1 MSVWLYVGI
10 GIGGG
15 LVLLALIIFFVL
27 KSKKKEEH
35 PLVLRAK
42 ELIIMLKQRIHT
54 LNKRI
59 QQLDAEVTELLIVN
73 EKEDLSLARVEITL
87 EEVPDKIE
95 SNKEEIRVSIADIED
110 LREYEKEIKQII
122 NQKEE
127 IKWDELEKLLDLVK
141 DKMKYRFT

>member
-1 MSVWLYVGI
+1 MSVWLYVGL

-15 LVLLALIIFFVL
+15 FILLTLIYFFIL
-27 KSKKKEEH
+27 KRKKKEEH
-35 PLVLRAK
+35 PVLLRAK
-42 ELIIMLKQRIHT
+42 ELIVMLTQRTHT
-54 LNKRI
+54 LNRRI
-59 QQLDAEVTELLIVN
+59 QQLDTEVTELLIVKD
-73 EKEDLSLARVEITL
+73 KEDLSLTRLEIVL
-87 EEVPDKIE
+87 EDVPNKIE

-110 LREYEKEIKQII
+110 LKEYEKEIKQII

>member
-1 MSVWLYVGI
+1 MSVWLYVGL

-15 LVLLALIIFFVL
+15 FILLALIYFFIL
-27 KSKKKEEH
+27 KGKKKEEH
-35 PLVLRAK
+35 PVLLRAK
-42 ELIIMLKQRIHT
+42 ELNVMLTQRIHT
-54 LNKRI
+54 LNRRI
-59 QQLDAEVTELLIVN
+59 QQLDTEVTELLIVKD
-73 EKEDLSLARVEITL
+73 KEDLSLTKLEIAL
-87 EEVPDKIE
+87 EDVPKRIE

-110 LREYEKEIKQII
+110 LKEYEKEIKQII